1 MASDTITTGL
11 RNYAIGSKLRRLRLR
26 KSMGLVELGKHTS
39 LSPALLSK
47 LERDL
52 MHPTL
57 PTLLRIAMV
66 FSVGLEYFF
75 NPEPKPLLEIV
86 RKKDRMRFPASSG
99 ARNVPYYFES
109 LDFPVPNRALNSYA
123 AEFEPIE
130 EKHILLHEHP
140 GIELLYVLSGILEL
154 RVGEDRHELS
164 EGDSIYFDS
173 TVPHGYR
180 RIGSKRTT
188 ALVVT
193 LGPRE

>member
-11 RNYAIGSKLRRLRLR
+11 KNYAIGSKLRRLRLR
-26 KSMGLVELGKHTS
+26 KSMGLVELGKHTG

-57 PTLLRIAMV
+57 QTLLRIAMV

-86 RKKDRMRFPASSG
+86 RKKDRMRFPASPG
-99 ARNVPYYFES
+99 ARHVPYYFES
-109 LDFPVPNRALNSYA
+109 LDFPVPNRALNSYM

-140 GIELLYVLSGILEL
+140 GIELLYVLSGMLEL
-154 RVGEDRHELS
+154 RVGEDRHDLS

-193 LGPRE
+193 LGP